1 MSRAKLGIPPGAVPA
16 QHGGMI
22 AEASDITQ
30 LLTALHGGDAGARD
44 RLYTLLYPELK
55 RLARS
60 HLAGHAPMTLEPA
73 ALIHEV
79 WLKSAGPVPRE
90 AALHRG
96 QFFAYASRV
105 MRSVIVDHARERL
118 ADKRGGG
125 AQVTL
130 STTALDQL
138 GSPDVLR
145 LDDVL
150 QTLERADGR
159 AHQVVQMRFFGG
171 LELEEIAAALGV
183 SVPTVKRDWRKAR
196 AFLFDALA

>member
-1 MSRAKLGIPPGAVPA
+1 MNEEIS
-16 QHGGMI
+16 
-22 AEASDITQ
+22 EITQ
-30 LLTALHGGDAGARD
+30 LLSALAGGQADARD

-79 WLKSAGPVPRE
+79 WLKSAGRE
-90 AALHRG
+90 GALHRG
-96 QFFAYASRV
+96 QFFAHASKV
-105 MRSVIVDHARERL
+105 MRSVIVDHVRERY

-125 AQVTL
+125 LNVTL
-130 STTALDQL
+130 STTAMDQL
-138 GSPDVLR
+138 APPDVLK
-145 LDDVL
+145 LDEVL

-171 LELEEIAAALGV
+171 LELEEIAEVLEV

-196 AFLFDALA
+196 AFLFDALQT

>member
-1 MSRAKLGIPPGAVPA
+1 MT
-16 QHGGMI
+16 
-22 AEASDITQ
+22 SDITLLLHQ
-30 LLTALHGGDAGARD
+30 LSAGDAAARD
-44 RLYTLLYPELK
+44 RLYTALYPELK

-79 WLKSAGPVPRE
+79 WLKSAGQE

-96 QFFAYASRV
+96 QFFAHASKV
-105 MRSVIVDHARERL
+105 MRSVIVDHLRERH

-130 STTALDQL
+130 STTALEQL
-138 GSPDVLR
+138 VPPDVLK

-150 QTLERADGR
+150 QTLARADERAHR
-159 AHQVVQMRFFGG
+159 VVEMRFFGG
-171 LELEEIAAALGV
+171 LEMEEIAQALDV
-183 SVPTVKRDWRKAR
+183 SLPTVKRDWRKAR
-196 AFLFDALA
+196 AFLFDALT

>member
-1 MSRAKLGIPPGAVPA
+1 M
-16 QHGGMI
+16 
-22 AEASDITQ
+22 ASDITLLLHQ
-30 LLTALHGGDAGARD
+30 LCAGDATARD
-44 RLYTLLYPELK
+44 RLYTALYPELR

-79 WLKSAGPVPRE
+79 WLKSAGQE

-96 QFFAYASRV
+96 QFFAHASKV
-105 MRSVIVDHARERL
+105 MRSVIVDHLRERH

-130 STTALDQL
+130 STTALEQL
-138 GSPDVLR
+138 APPDVLK

-150 QTLERADGR
+150 QTLARADERAHR
-159 AHQVVQMRFFGG
+159 VVEMRFFGG
-171 LELEEIAAALGV
+171 LEMEEIAQALDV
-183 SVPTVKRDWRKAR
+183 SLPTVKRDWRKAR
-196 AFLFDALA
+196 AFLFEALQP

>member
-1 MSRAKLGIPPGAVPA
+1 MTTEPS
-16 QHGGMI
+16 
-22 AEASDITQ
+22 EITG
-30 LLTALHGGDAGARD
+30 LLTALAGGDALARD
-44 RLYTLLYPELK
+44 RLYTALYPELK

-79 WLKSAGPVPRE
+79 WLKSAGRE
-90 AALHRG
+90 GALHRA
-96 QFFAYASRV
+96 QFFAHASKV
-105 MRSVIVDHARERL
+105 MRSVIVDHLRERR

-130 STTALDQL
+130 STTALEQL
-138 GSPDVLR
+138 APPDVLK

-159 AHQVVQMRFFGG
+159 AHQVVEMRFFGG
-171 LELEEIAAALGV
+171 LDLEEIADALGV

-196 AFLFDALA
+196 AFLFDALQT